1 MSKEELVA
9 LATKLAV
16 TLESIVTDDSYL
28 AENWTI
34 VNEILQGAKTKLTV
48 ELHIE
53 PVTHNPSWDD

>member
-28 AENWTI
+28 DENWCV
-34 VNEILQGAKTKLTV
+34 VNEILHTAKNKLVV